1 LYIYIK
7 TSIID
12 NMNTKLTLTIDK
24 SVIKHAKAYAEQQ
37 GRSLSAVVE
46 NYLKAVTKKEEVT
59 KDDELSPIV
68 KSLMMNRSK
77 VDLPKDYDYKEELS
91 KIRDEKYKK
100 YWDNE

>member
-1 LYIYIK
+1 
-7 TSIID
+7 
-12 NMNTKLTLTIDK
+12 MNTKLTLTIDK
-24 SVIKHAKAYAEQQ
+24 SVIKQAKAYAEQQ

-46 NYLKAVTKKEEVT
+46 NYLKAVTKKEEVVS

-68 KSLMMNRSK
+68 KSLMMNRPK